1 MLLPHAQAYDSMKP
15 HAVELDLEKYCDIYE
30 ISRMDKQ
37 EVEDLL
43 ESKVLS
49 ADDAETLKA
58 LKLVSQKMQLA
69 RKLFL
74 CGLLAL
80 DADGGKSDFTRWTV
94 AIDMMR
100 ILSTISADATIRLE
114 SILSEEERSIAP
126 PSPNLVTSPGK
137 ERVKTQVRKLASL
150 SQGIRCLQAKMHV
163 LREESDRALDEPDQV
178 SELGTS
184 LMAQYDSIGAD
195 LKSLTQEWEDG
206 RIALANNIDKN
217 ERRLSL
223 SPAAL
228 LSPRSPAMSLSGLTA
243 VGGSPTDALKVLNGD
258 YESSRS
264 ADATSSDEEVFEAI
278 ALPRQRSSLTREERI
293 AKMKEDRIRQAVVRE
308 KADANTHM
316 LRELETVIKLRPRG
330 RTTGRN
336 TSV

>member
-1 MLLPHAQAYDSMKP
+1 
-15 HAVELDLEKYCDIYE
+15 
-30 ISRMDKQ
+30 
-37 EVEDLL
+37 
-43 ESKVLS
+43 
-49 ADDAETLKA
+49 
-58 LKLVSQKMQLA
+58 
-69 RKLFL
+69 
-74 CGLLAL
+74 
-80 DADGGKSDFTRWTV
+80 
-94 AIDMMR
+94 
-100 ILSTISADATIRLE
+100 
-114 SILSEEERSIAP
+114 
-126 PSPNLVTSPGK
+126 
-137 ERVKTQVRKLASL
+137 
-150 SQGIRCLQAKMHV
+150 MHV